1 MWHNK
6 KVMLDDLQYITGLD
20 KSNALGVVGGQPDQ
34 LRQEFNLEFKVKDI
48 NNMVLVGMGGSA
60 LPGEILR
67 SWLSDK
73 LLVPFVIVRD
83 YNLPKFVGPK
93 SLVIISSYSGN
104 TEETLASLAEA
115 INRQAQIVTLSSGG
129 ELAKIAAAKTLPH
142 IKIPEGIQPRMAVF
156 YTLKALVVLL
166 QEEVGSGIIKELGEA
181 TDWLEQQ
188 LSQWMPDTKTDENEA
203 KKIATT
209 LIDNPV
215 VVYAGPTLASAA
227 LKWKI
232 NLNENAKQLAFYY
245 LWPEF
250 SHNEFNSWLHPRTK
264 KFKVIEL
271 QSDLDDPQIAKRF
284 DISNR
289 LLSNN
294 MPAPLIVTAKG
305 DTKLKQL
312 LYTLLLGDY
321 VSLYLAFLN
330 GIDPTP
336 VGLVERLKKE
346 L

>member
-6 KVMLDDLQYITGLD
+6 KVMLDDLQYIAGLD
-20 KSNALGVVGGQPDQ
+20 KSNALGIVGGQPDQ
-34 LRQEFNLEFKVKDI
+34 LRQDFNLEFKVKDI
-48 NNMVLVGMGGSA
+48 NNIILVGMGGSA

-83 YNLPKFVGPK
+83 YDLPKFVGPK
-93 SLVIISSYSGN
+93 SLVIVSSYSGN
-104 TEETLASLAEA
+104 TEETLTCLAEA

-129 ELAKIAAAKTLPH
+129 ELAKIATAKTLPH
-142 IKIPEGIQPRMAVF
+142 IKIPEGVQPRMAVF
-156 YTLKALVVLL
+156 YVLKALAVLL
-166 QEEVGSGIIKELGEA
+166 QDEIGDEVIKELNEA
-181 TDWLEQQ
+181 ADWLEQQ
-188 LSQWMPDTKTDENEA
+188 LSQWTLDTKTDENEA

-209 LIDNPV
+209 LINNPV
-215 VVYAGPTLASAA
+215 VIYAGPTLAAAA

-232 NLNENAKQLAFYY
+232 NINENAKQLAFYY

-250 SHNEFNSWLHPRTK
+250 NHNEFNSWLHPRTK
-264 KFKVIEL
+264 RFKVIEL
-271 QSDLDDPQIAKRF
+271 QSSLDNPQINKRF

-289 LLSNN
+289 LLSNY
-294 MPAPLIVTAKG
+294 MPSPLVVTAKG

-312 LYTLLLGDY
+312 LYILLLGDY

-330 GIDPTP
+330 GVDPAP
-336 VGLVERLKKE
+336 VELVEKLKKE